1 MIMPANTTR
10 CPHCTTTFR
19 VTAEQLESAGGIV
32 RCGKCIGVFN
42 ALDHQL
48 DHQLE
53 PARQSLVDTLS
64 AEVAASVDPETIEQ
78 AMQQET
84 SPRLTEL
91 IHNEFSDQPSKP
103 MGPNN
108 FRSLAWKATALLLG
122 ALLLGAQYSYFFSA
136 QISTQKP
143 FRDAITLYCQYL
155 GCKVAPFSDIR
166 QLQINELVI
175 RADSEYPGAILVD
188 VLIKNTAQQRQ
199 PYPNI
204 NLRFD
209 NWQNQTI
216 GERLFRPQEYLSTY
230 STKAA
235 PALTPGHL
243 TRIRFRLVDPGPEA
257 VNYRAEL
264 QE

>member
-1 MIMPANTTR
+1 MPANTTR

-136 QISTQKP
+136 QISIQKP

-188 VLIKNTAQQRQ
+188 VLIKNTAQQR
-199 PYPNI
+199 
-204 NLRFD
+204 R
-209 NWQNQTI
+209 
-216 GERLFRPQEYLSTY
+216 
-230 STKAA
+230 
-235 PALTPGHL
+235 
-243 TRIRFRLVDPGPEA
+243 
-257 VNYRAEL
+257 
-264 QE
+264 

>member
-1 MIMPANTTR
+1 MSANTTR

-42 ALDHQL
+42 AL

-103 MGPNN
+103 MGLNN

-166 QLQINELVI
+166 QLQIN
-175 RADSEYPGAILVD
+175 
-188 VLIKNTAQQRQ
+188 
-199 PYPNI
+199 
-204 NLRFD
+204 
-209 NWQNQTI
+209 
-216 GERLFRPQEYLSTY
+216 
-230 STKAA
+230 
-235 PALTPGHL
+235 
-243 TRIRFRLVDPGPEA
+243 
-257 VNYRAEL
+257 
-264 QE
+264 